1 MAAQRLAH
9 ALALPGVTLALPF
22 PRQVGSGTNKETII
36 VKLARTDLNVGFGFT
51 LDTPLFEDGGHVITK
66 VSDER
71 ETEDLIRVADVIV
84 SLNGAPATSLKH
96 DDLIAAIVGATEIEM
111 AIVRDVVKGQTI
123 KPEHGAHV
131 DGTTD
136 ETSA

>member
-36 VKLARTDLNVGFGFT
+36 VKLARTDLNVGFGFGIGT
-51 LDTPLFEDGGHVITK
+51 LEDGGQVITK

-71 ETEDLIRVADVIV
+71 ETEDLIRVADEIV

-136 ETSA
+136 ESSA